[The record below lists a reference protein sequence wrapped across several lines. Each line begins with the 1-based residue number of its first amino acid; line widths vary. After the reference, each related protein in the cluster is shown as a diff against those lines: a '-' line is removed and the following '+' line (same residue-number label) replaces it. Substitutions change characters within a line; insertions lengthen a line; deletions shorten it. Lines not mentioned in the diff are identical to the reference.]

1 MVISDGTMRPLA
13 ATSTDVGSI
22 VVAKVSSCPM
32 DGPFVGLNAVR
43 RGNILVAINGVE
55 LTASPTSS
63 VVWTALDDATTTAS
77 DAHPSILLFAR
88 HDYADASAALSSTRS
103 PPGQSL
109 EQRAWQ
115 ETTWYCSDRGQLF
128 AAPMLE
134 DLRSWF
140 PEKVVAA
147 VPSIQAFLAC
157 METQALG
164 TSQHLIDQVVNA
176 TMDRLWHHLCDIVF
190 GEALER
196 ELHLPQLPSHFN
208 LRENA
213 RHMLYDIRV
222 VAPAP
227 WSFEVRWQPRGGLP
241 AVSLLSKSVS
251 RGIVVVHS
259 SMHPHVTVGD
269 VLLGINRQFLP
280 SALQAVQ
287 THWLHASSKASL
299 VRPTTFQFLRHS
311 HNLVASSLNKSTR
324 CWQVPWTVWDEP
336 GGLTSIES
344 YVQSRL
350 PLRVD
355 KLATLWAESSEL
367 WEHHKTPSITCYRH
381 IPTQR
386 VYCDHPMHIVSQ
398 PLVLQTHSRLRWT
411 CRKVTRPRRVHRMI
425 MEATARVEAAM
436 ADAVLDASLDVVMAQ
451 VVGPGTVE
459 FSESFVDQTLASVLA
474 SLGRDLELSFVKNIG
489 RFRHFHRHHEPPA
502 VDMAEMVSK
511 RGDALD
517 STSQRVSV
525 LQSPPVLRAVA
536 KVEPIVVFG
545 TLSTAEKISSVAHLE
560 FSFWTLLDTIE
571 RTSEASTDN
580 EDSITTITGQDYHA
594 ASQPQNEN
602 APTQQQDLPE
612 TSRRPPDETQFDPLD
627 ATEEDVVLI
636 DDANGLL
643 SITVEAEPLPSGLA
657 PSHDIVTTTEDNS
670 TTPELTSAN
679 EEVLDSPA
687 AAPTPSMGPQLVD
700 QAQTCQVDTAALAQS
715 TPPLAGYNDGIVPGF
730 VALGTITS
738 QRLERGESAVPVVD
752 VPVTVDMDYWELLND
767 DTPVECVDTNN
778 PSQRSLST
786 VVDEA
791 PYSTYMD
798 DWPPDL
804 STPLPHN
811 LKATRCEDQRLSS
824 QSDASL
830 ASMKEWTDSDTQT
843 DVTCSDALHDVE
855 TETLSHCVADGVSQ
869 TDEIKGVVMV
879 DEQLQ
884 TDNTTLLVAAATQ
897 TSARSTMLDN
907 QDIQEEPSL
916 AGGTTEP
923 SSPSTLPSETTT
935 ARDTEVTFPPLLG
948 PTFSTP
954 SDMVLEPEFPRQF
967 DSSSTESSQVS
978 DNVMA
983 PEVGL
988 AATGPVEA
996 VMEFPVENL
1005 ESSDLLTTETK
1016 DSEDEPPDQLAS
1028 GVALEL
1034 PPTTLATNFTKE
1046 KCPGDPS
1053 DQRIHVG
1060 DILEPHVDAT
1070 SWATEDMPP
1079 RATDNS
1085 DARLN
1090 PQHGSSSDPSPTL
1103 GEGTPLATAR
1113 AIISS
1118 PDTSTPTESFIQ
1130 QVANIH
1136 AIDHVNLQV
1145 AVDNE
1150 NQGGG
1155 GSMYK
1160 DAVTMK
1166 SLEGQEATECK
1177 TSTHEL
1183 DGNATMTR
1191 EFPATEQPMAKD
1203 CAASTNSALSPLVEP
1218 IPHLDSYDTSPP
1230 LAINK
1235 PDSDC
1240 STGQASAH
1248 KGSQAEAIA
1257 SYQSREQRQTSP
1269 RVIIHED
1276 NQTVRKLPMV
1286 PLLEALQLS
1295 PEWMVETKSLAA
1307 TRWALPRLR
1316 LERINVTRKKQPT
1329 QRRQQQATAAA
1340 RRIQAVVRA
1349 FLAQKKRRSSQLYD
1363 VQHRL
1368 GIREVLDMERCG
1380 PRHKITSTNKWLP
1393 RGLMK
1398 KEEENRP
1405 TKLPVLLLPKSCKSS
1420 SAWPEQSTTDDDDD
1434 GVTGF
1439 TQREKQL
1446 ADELRDLNA
1455 ILERK
1460 TLQKQRNMQS
1470 LPLLPVPAS
1479 VPRVFMGKRK
1489 GKR

>member
-1 MVISDGTMRPLA
+1 MVISDGTMRPFA

-32 DGPFVGLNAVR
+32 DGPFAGLNAVR

-88 HDYADASAALSSTRS
+88 YLRTPFMHDYADASAALSSTGS

-115 ETTWYCSDRGQLF
+115 ETMWYCSDRGQLF

-140 PEKVVAA
+140 PDKVVAA

-164 TSQHLIDQVVNA
+164 TSQHLIDQAVNA

-196 ELHLPQLPSHFN
+196 ELHLPPSELPSHFN

-269 VLLGINRQFLP
+269 VLLGINRHFLP

-311 HNLVASSLNKSTR
+311 YNLVASSLNKSTR

-336 GGLTSIES
+336 GGLTPIES

-367 WEHHKTPSITCYRH
+367 WEHHKTPSI
-381 IPTQR
+381 
-386 VYCDHPMHIVSQ
+386 S
-398 PLVLQTHSRLRWT
+398 WT
-411 CRKVTRPRRVHRMI
+411 CRKVTRPRLVHRMM

-436 ADAVLDASLDVVMAQ
+436 ADAVLDAALDVVMAQ

-459 FSESFVDQTLASVLA
+459 FGESFVDQTLASVLA
-474 SLGRDLELSFVKNIG
+474 SLGRDLELSFVENIG

-536 KVEPIVVFG
+536 KVEPLVVLG
-545 TLSTAEKISSVAHLE
+545 TLSTAEKISCVANLE

-580 EDSITTITGQDYHA
+580 EDGITTITGQDYHA

-627 ATEEDVVLI
+627 ATEEDVVLM

-643 SITVEAEPLPSGLA
+643 SITVEAEPLPSGLS

-679 EEVLDSPA
+679 EVLDSPA
-687 AAPTPSMGPQLVD
+687 AAPTPSMGSQIVD

-715 TPPLAGYNDGIVPGF
+715 TPPLAGYNDGLVPGF
-730 VALGTITS
+730 FAQGTTTS
-738 QRLERGESAVPVVD
+738 QRLERGESAVPVVV

-767 DTPVECVDTNN
+767 DTPVECVDTND
-778 PSQRSLST
+778 PSQRSSST

-843 DVTCSDALHDVE
+843 DVTSSDALHDVQ
-855 TETLSHCVADGVSQ
+855 TETSSHCVADGVSQ
-869 TDEIKGVVMV
+869 TEEIKGVVMV

-954 SDMVLEPEFPRQF
+954 SDMVLEPEFPRQV

-983 PEVGL
+983 PDVAL

-1005 ESSDLLTTETK
+1005 ESSDL
-1016 DSEDEPPDQLAS
+1016 
-1028 GVALEL
+1028 
-1034 PPTTLATNFTKE
+1034 
-1046 KCPGDPS
+1046 
-1053 DQRIHVG
+1053 
-1060 DILEPHVDAT
+1060 
-1070 SWATEDMPP
+1070 
-1079 RATDNS
+1079 
-1085 DARLN
+1085 
-1090 PQHGSSSDPSPTL
+1090 
-1103 GEGTPLATAR
+1103 
-1113 AIISS
+1113 
-1118 PDTSTPTESFIQ
+1118 
-1130 QVANIH
+1130 
-1136 AIDHVNLQV
+1136 
-1145 AVDNE
+1145 
-1150 NQGGG
+1150 
-1155 GSMYK
+1155 
-1160 DAVTMK
+1160 
-1166 SLEGQEATECK
+1166 
-1177 TSTHEL
+1177 
-1183 DGNATMTR
+1183 
-1191 EFPATEQPMAKD
+1191 
-1203 CAASTNSALSPLVEP
+1203 
-1218 IPHLDSYDTSPP
+1218 
-1230 LAINK
+1230 
-1235 PDSDC
+1235 
-1240 STGQASAH
+1240 
-1248 KGSQAEAIA
+1248 
-1257 SYQSREQRQTSP
+1257 
-1269 RVIIHED
+1269 
-1276 NQTVRKLPMV
+1276 
-1286 PLLEALQLS
+1286 
-1295 PEWMVETKSLAA
+1295 
-1307 TRWALPRLR
+1307 
-1316 LERINVTRKKQPT
+1316 
-1329 QRRQQQATAAA
+1329 
-1340 RRIQAVVRA
+1340 
-1349 FLAQKKRRSSQLYD
+1349 
-1363 VQHRL
+1363 
-1368 GIREVLDMERCG
+1368 
-1380 PRHKITSTNKWLP
+1380 
-1393 RGLMK
+1393 
-1398 KEEENRP
+1398 
-1405 TKLPVLLLPKSCKSS
+1405 
-1420 SAWPEQSTTDDDDD
+1420 
-1434 GVTGF
+1434 
-1439 TQREKQL
+1439 
-1446 ADELRDLNA
+1446 
-1455 ILERK
+1455 
-1460 TLQKQRNMQS
+1460 
-1470 LPLLPVPAS
+1470 
-1479 VPRVFMGKRK
+1479 
-1489 GKR
+1489 